1 MASEYAYEVIAVI
14 FLIVIA
20 VSYKKKN
27 WLDLYMNR
35 CFEQLLR
42 AGVFFSALDIAVNIF
57 REFVF
62 PDSYYMWNLKS
73 VVPRVAMIWM
83 ALYYL
88 RYWHA
93 LSGHRVILKSIRNIE
108 MVLPALIMT
117 ILDVTSPV
125 THLVFY
131 YDAQGVCYKGSLGN
145 LNFLLVTVY
154 FLGACVTAFLDSSR
168 NAVYRGIVCTAL
180 WIYYNVMV
188 VLQFVLL
195 KDTSYLLSFYATAFM
210 IFVCYLLYQNLDRY
224 SDRISGGFSRAGFR
238 KVIQEKFKYR
248 QRFSCLFITIQNYL
262 NILSICEEE
271 ELEGVMGEIGDILRQ
286 YGGRHNQFH
295 IHGSDFA
302 VLQRKE
308 EDSIALY
315 EAVSQRLPGTLRI
328 NNKSIPISYGFY
340 MLTLEEAAYDQSE
353 FYKMVASMKK
363 MLKDQLHDRQ
373 LLRYEGEVRRNIDL
387 ELQIGRMLKKIM
399 QDKRCDIGIS
409 PVMDAVTGRRH
420 AIEARIYMRRENGK
434 AIPEGAIWAVAKE
447 MGYVRELGR
456 ITLESA
462 MELAMKE
469 RILEHGFQKLIIN
482 VTPLHISSETVVREY
497 RFLARKYEFPLE
509 RLCLEMTEDMSVPFE
524 RLDQYI
530 NDLIREGITVVLDRY
545 GDNVCNLQGI
555 MKMPFRV
562 VKISEKMVGRY
573 CSGESDVLKYQINM
587 LRDNGWKICLEG
599 IDNEVR
605 YRKVK
610 ELGNISY
617 LQGNYY
623 AGVLAPERIHMYME
637 EV

>member
-1 MASEYAYEVIAVI
+1 MTSEYAYEVTAAI
-14 FLIVIA
+14 FLIVIT

-35 CFEQLLR
+35 CFDQLLK
-42 AGVFFSALDIAVNIF
+42 AGVLFTVADIAINIL
-57 REFVF
+57 REFVL
-62 PDSYYMWNLKS
+62 PESNYIRNLDCVIPRIAMLWLAVYYF
-73 VVPRVAMIWM
+73 
-83 ALYYL
+83 

-93 LSGHRVILKSIRNIE
+93 LSGHRIILKSVRSME
-108 MVLPALIMT
+108 MVLPALGVT
-117 ILDVTSPV
+117 ILDMTSPV
-125 THLVFY
+125 THLIFY
-131 YDAQGVCYKGSLGN
+131 YDTQGIYHRGPLHNLIILVINIYFAGSC
-145 LNFLLVTVY
+145 LVAFRNRTASWVRRGGIC
-154 FLGACVTAFLDSSR
+154 LVLCVMYDITL
-168 NAVYRGIVCTAL
+168 
-180 WIYYNVMV
+180 V
-188 VLQFVLL
+188 VQFVFL
-195 KDTSYLLSFYATAFM
+195 KNGYLLSFFAAGFM

-248 QRFSCLFITIQNYL
+248 QRFSCLFITIQNYQ
-262 NILSICEEE
+262 NILSICEED
-271 ELEGVMGEIGDILRQ
+271 ELSGIMGEIGEVLRK
-286 YGGRHNQFH
+286 YGGRQNQFH

-302 VLQRKE
+302 VLQQKE
-308 EDSIALY
+308 NESVRLY
-315 EAVSQRLPGTLRI
+315 EMVSQTLPGTVRI

-399 QDKRCDIGIS
+399 QDKRCEICIS
-409 PVMDAVTGRRH
+409 PIIDSQTGKRH
-420 AIEARIYMRRENGK
+420 AIEAKIYMLRENGK
-434 AIPEGAIWAVAKE
+434 PIPEGAIWAVAKE

-462 MELAMKE
+462 LELAQKE
-469 RILEHGFQKLIIN
+469 RILEHGFKKLIVN
-482 VTPLHISSETVVREY
+482 VTPLHISSETVLREY
-497 RFLARKYEFPLE
+497 RFLAKKYEFPLN

-524 RLDQYI
+524 RLEKYI
-530 NDLIREGITVVLDRY
+530 NDLISEGVTVVLDRY

-555 MKMPFRV
+555 MRMPFSV
-562 VKISEKMVGRY
+562 VKISEKMVERY

-587 LRDNGWKICLEG
+587 LHDNGWDICLEG
-599 IDNEVR
+599 IDNQQR
-605 YRKVK
+605 YDKVK
-610 ELGNISY
+610 GLGDISY
-617 LQGNYY
+617 FQGRYY
-623 AGVLAPERIHMYME
+623 SGVLTPERIHLYME

>member
-1 MASEYAYEVIAVI
+1 MTSEYAYEVIAAI
-14 FLIVIA
+14 FLIVVM

-35 CFEQLLR
+35 CFDQLLK
-42 AGVFFSALDIAVNIF
+42 AGVLFTVADIVINIL

-62 PDSYYMWNLKS
+62 PESIYIRNLDSVIPRIAMLWLSVYYFQ
-73 VVPRVAMIWM
+73 
-83 ALYYL
+83 
-88 RYWHA
+88 YWHA
-93 LSGHRVILKSIRNIE
+93 LSGHRIILKSIRSME
-108 MVLPALIMT
+108 MVLPALIVT
-117 ILDVTSPV
+117 ILDITSPV
-125 THLVFY
+125 THFIFY
-131 YDAQGVCYKGSLGN
+131 YDAQGIYHGGPLHN
-145 LNFLLVTVY
+145 LIILVINIY
-154 FLGACVTAFLDSSR
+154 FAGACLMAFRNRTDSWMR
-168 NAVYRGIVCTAL
+168 RGFVCVIL
-180 WIYYNVMV
+180 CVMYDITI
-188 VLQFVLL
+188 VLQFVIL
-195 KDTSYLLSFYATAFM
+195 KNGYLLSFFATGFM
-210 IFVCYLLYQNLDRY
+210 IFVCYMLYQNLDRY

-248 QRFSCLFITIQNYL
+248 QRFSCLFITIQNFQ
-262 NILSICEEE
+262 NILSICEED
-271 ELEGVMGEIGDILRQ
+271 ELTGVMGEIGEILRK
-286 YGGRHNQFH
+286 YGGRQNQFH

-302 VLQRKE
+302 VLQQKE
-308 EDSIALY
+308 NESVQLY
-315 EAVSQRLPGTLRI
+315 EMVSQILPETVRI

-399 QDKRCDIGIS
+399 QDKRCDICIS
-409 PVMDAVTGRRH
+409 PIIDNHTGQRH
-420 AIEARIYMRRENGK
+420 AIEAKIYMLRENGK
-434 AIPEGAIWAVAKE
+434 TIPEGAIWTVAKE

-462 MELAMKE
+462 LELAQKE
-469 RILEHGFQKLIIN
+469 RILEHGFKKLIVN
-482 VTPLHISSETVVREY
+482 VTPLHISSETVLREY
-497 RFLARKYEFPLE
+497 RFLAKKYEFPLN

-524 RLDQYI
+524 RLEKYI
-530 NDLIREGITVVLDRY
+530 NDLISEGVTVVLDRY

-562 VKISEKMVGRY
+562 VKISEKMEERY

-587 LRDNGWKICLEG
+587 LHDNGWDICLEG
-599 IDNEVR
+599 IDNQQRYDKVR
-605 YRKVK
+605 D
-610 ELGNISY
+610 LGDISY
-617 LQGNYY
+617 LQGRYY
-623 AGVLAPERIHMYME
+623 SGILTPERIHLYME